1 MVLRARDRKENK
13 MITGIG
19 VTLLITGL
27 LAHVVV
33 DNIRPY
39 CLPWK
44 KNLINAFIAIGIG
57 LTVAGQF

>member
-1 MVLRARDRKENK
+1 

-33 DNIRPY
+33 DNIKPY
-39 CLPWK
+39 CMPWK
-44 KNLINAFIAIGIG
+44 KNLINAIIAIGAG
-57 LTVAGQF
+57 LTVVGQF